1 MSPEVRSM
9 IDLRHSAEQ
18 RGHYSPLG
26 RLLSMQTDKGTIVW
40 PSEQGEGVGPD
51 LALCS
56 PVPLPEK
63 DAGSVV
69 FRVMAHDEL
78 GDFGL
83 LVLGQW
89 FGLPLLRTNFINSV
103 TGQKVPCLRCRHACD
118 ICDGSGKKQCEGVA
132 CGGRGTV
139 PGPGEHCPAPNCAA
153 QTGKPKPEC
162 EKCGGSGWYAGLI
175 TCPMCLGSGKMTC
188 SRCRG
193 TGRFATGRVNGS
205 TDWTLPKC
213 KACDGTGWKGSFI
226 KQDLAKF
233 TNARL
238 LRIDRYK
245 TPVSKHKK
253 GGEFLAL
260 GPILNFIV
268 QDFTTNRPRS
278 FDVQRDDKGDLLFLL
293 VPASPRQKP
302 QKAYLVGGVVRE
314 RTRESGAA

>member
-1 MSPEVRSM
+1 MPNKPKPSEMSPEVRSM

-51 LALCS
+51 LAEIVDTDRGFARFSLI
-56 PVPLPEK
+56 
-63 DAGSVV
+63 
-69 FRVMAHDEL
+69 
-78 GDFGL
+78 
-83 LVLGQW
+83 VLGQW
-89 FGLPLLRTNFINSV
+89 FGLPPLRKNS
-103 TGQKVPCLRCRHACD
+103 TSPCPKCKHACD

-139 PGPGEHCPAPNCAA
+139 PGPGELCPAPNCSA